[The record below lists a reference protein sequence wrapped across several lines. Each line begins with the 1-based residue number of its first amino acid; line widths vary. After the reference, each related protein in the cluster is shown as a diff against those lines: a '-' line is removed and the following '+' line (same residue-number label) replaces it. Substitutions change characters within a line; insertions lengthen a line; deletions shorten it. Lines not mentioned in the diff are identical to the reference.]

1 MSQKEIKRIKVMK
14 LLVNGRM
21 TNQEA
26 AESLGLCRRQI
37 IRLRKKYTA
46 QGERA
51 LIHGNRDRHPQHRI
65 GEWIRHDVL
74 RLYREKYHDFNFS
87 HFTDC
92 LKEAEGIDISRSSVV
107 RILTAEG
114 FKSKKSVKR
123 RAKLH
128 RARPRKEAAGMLWQ
142 TDASKFE
149 WFGKGKGY
157 ATLHAYIDDA
167 TGRVV
172 GAWFTKNES
181 TAGYVTALGIGL
193 EHYGLPME
201 IYSDRHTIFRSP
213 QELSEE
219 EKEEGK
225 QRPLSNFGQG
235 LKELGV
241 GQIFALTPEA
251 KGRVER
257 LWNTMQDRLPGDAQE
272 VAGFRRP
279 RAAQRKSTVFHG
291 QGSTVPERGKMR

>member
-1 MSQKEIKRIKVMK
+1 M
-14 LLVNGRM
+14 G
-21 TNQEA
+21 
-26 AESLGLCRRQI
+26 
-37 IRLRKKYTA
+37 
-46 QGERA
+46 
-51 LIHGNRDRHPQHRI
+51 LIHGNRDRRPQHRI
-65 GEWIRHDVL
+65 GEEIRLNVL

-92 LKEAEGIDISRSSVV
+92 L
-107 RILTAEG
+107 EG
-114 FKSKKSVKR
+114 FKSKKSVRR

-181 TAGYVTALGIGL
+181 TAGYVTALSMGL
-193 EHYGLPME
+193 DHYVLPVE

-219 EKEEGK
+219 EGK
-225 QRPLSNFGQG
+225 QRPLSNFTSGQQMTQ
-235 LKELGV
+235 V
-241 GQIFALTPEA
+241 
-251 KGRVER
+251 
-257 LWNTMQDRLPGDAQE
+257 
-272 VAGFRRP
+272 
-279 RAAQRKSTVFHG
+279 
-291 QGSTVPERGKMR
+291 

>member
-1 MSQKEIKRIKVMK
+1 
-14 LLVNGRM
+14 
-21 TNQEA
+21 
-26 AESLGLCRRQI
+26 
-37 IRLRKKYTA
+37 
-46 QGERA
+46 
-51 LIHGNRDRHPQHRI
+51 
-65 GEWIRHDVL
+65 
-74 RLYREKYHDFNFS
+74 
-87 HFTDC
+87 
-92 LKEAEGIDISRSSVV
+92 
-107 RILTAEG
+107 
-114 FKSKKSVKR
+114 
-123 RAKLH
+123 
-128 RARPRKEAAGMLWQ
+128 MLWQ

-257 LWNTMQDRLPGDAQE
+257 LRQSPKGVEHHAGQTARRCPRGCRISPSSCSTEKEHGISRTGQHRSRTRENALKFPCQQPLE
-272 VAGFRRP
+272 VFNPHSRP
-279 RAAQRKSTVFHG
+279 QWASRETA
-291 QGSTVPERGKMR
+291 